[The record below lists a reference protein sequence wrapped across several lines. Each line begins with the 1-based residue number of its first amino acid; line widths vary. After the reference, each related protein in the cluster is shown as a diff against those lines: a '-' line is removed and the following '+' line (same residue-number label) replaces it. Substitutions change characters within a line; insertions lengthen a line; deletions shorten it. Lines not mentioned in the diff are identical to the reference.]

1 MLEMEIIS
9 SALGPGHGRKAG
21 KKSVDMRDLSVFLG
35 DSLVFSVCTMHT
47 IAIVPPAVTA
57 MSLLSNS
64 LTATLDVSHS

>member
-1 MLEMEIIS
+1 MLGMEIIS

-21 KKSVDMRDLSVFLG
+21 KKSVDMRDLTVFLG

-47 IAIVPPAVTA
+47 IVPPAVTA

-64 LTATLDVSHS
+64 PTASLDVSHS

>member
-21 KKSVDMRDLSVFLG
+21 KKSVNMRESLG
-35 DSLVFSVCTMHT
+35 GSLVFSLCT
-47 IAIVPPAVTA
+47 IVPRVSTA

-64 LTATLDVSHS
+64 PTAALNVSHS

>member
-21 KKSVDMRDLSVFLG
+21 KKSVDMRDLTDFLG
-35 DSLVFSVCTMHT
+35 DSLVFSLCT
-47 IAIVPPAVTA
+47 IVPRVSTA

-64 LTATLDVSHS
+64 PTATLNVSHS